1 MNTYQVESLKQ
12 LGYFA
17 DNGNDVFSCSL
28 PGCKS
33 YVRKTSSK
41 YMLVSCATNSCSVS
55 CFPSF
60 ANLTQ
65 GILRLQDENAKTEY
79 VKFDGSK
86 FQVVSASTYVLA
98 KSDRKS
104 SRKMTDNLVRVRSSN
119 VWAYGYDIQLGENI
133 GNLYVQFK
141 AKNGGPGD
149 AYEYFAVPLK
159 FWRRFLS
166 APSKGHYFWKYIR
179 NKFKYRKL
187 TGDKKAKL
195 SNGIN

>member
-1 MNTYQVESLKQ
+1 M
-12 LGYFA
+12 
-17 DNGNDVFSCSL
+17 
-28 PGCKS
+28 
-33 YVRKTSSK
+33 
-41 YMLVSCATNSCSVS
+41 
-55 CFPSF
+55 
-60 ANLTQ
+60 
-65 GILRLQDENAKTEY
+65 
-79 VKFDGSK
+79 
-86 FQVVSASTYVLA
+86 SASTYVLA

-104 SRKMTDNLVRVRSSN
+104 SKQMTENLVRVRSSN

-195 SNGIN
+195 ANGIN